1 MRHYLHAIV
10 LNWEQSGNGGQ
21 QRSDDA
27 EDWGT
32 VDPLLVVDGDDRKI
46 FLPSGEANMYYLLYY
61 WHKLEKEGYLQF
73 TLAKLAEGIRAS
85 AEEIALVREKKRLKP
100 SNEKAEALASSI
112 KSLADTMSGLEDRKA
127 HEAALVLATD
137 RMRLRCEMLEKLVQ
151 AEEKMEAIN
160 DPSSSLYK
168 ALKQAKQGYQKM
180 LDSLEE

>member
-1 MRHYLHAIV
+1 
-10 LNWEQSGNGGQ
+10 
-21 QRSDDA
+21 
-27 EDWGT
+27 
-32 VDPLLVVDGDDRKI
+32 
-46 FLPSGEANMYYLLYY
+46 MYYLLYY
-61 WHKLEKEGYLQF
+61 WHKLEKEGNLQF

-85 AEEIALVREKKRLKP
+85 AEEIVLVREKKRLKP
-100 SNEKAEALASSI
+100 SDEKAEALASSI

-168 ALKQAKQGYQKM
+168 ALKQARQGYQKM